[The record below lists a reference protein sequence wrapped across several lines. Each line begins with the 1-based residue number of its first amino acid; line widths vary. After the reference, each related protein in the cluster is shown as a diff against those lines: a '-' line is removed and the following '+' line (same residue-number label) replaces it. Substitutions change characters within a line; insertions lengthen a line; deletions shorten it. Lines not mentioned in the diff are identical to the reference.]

1 MTTLPAALGHG
12 VGLRPRHFAGFL
24 SSPPPV
30 DWVEAVSEN
39 FMAPGGR
46 PIAVLEQVR
55 RDLPVVLHGVSLAI
69 GSVDPLSERYLAD
82 LARLVDRIEP
92 ALVSDHLCWGTHRGQ
107 YLHDLL
113 PLPYTEEALAHVAAR
128 VERVQE
134 RLRRPLVLENPSSY
148 VAYRDS
154 TMREWEFLAALA
166 RRTGCGILL
175 DVNNVHVSARNFGFD
190 PLAYLDGI
198 PADRVAYFHLAGHS
212 DMGTYLLDSHD
223 HPVPD
228 AVWALYREAVRRFGR
243 VPSLVE
249 WDAAI
254 PPLEV
259 LVAESLRAR
268 AIEAEE
274 LADSEASVARE
285 RRLAS

>member
-1 MTTLPAALGHG
+1 MTSTRLDLGHG
-12 VGLRPRHFAGFL
+12 VGLRTRHFAQFL
-24 SSPPPV
+24 AARPPV

-46 PIAVLEQVR
+46 PIAVLEKVR

-82 LARLVDRIEP
+82 LSRLVERIEP

-107 YLHDLL
+107 YVHDLL
-113 PLPYTEEALAHVAAR
+113 PLPYTEEALAHVASR

-134 RLRRPLVLENPSSY
+134 RLGRPILLENPSSY
-148 VAYRDS
+148 VAFKDS
-154 TMREWEFLAALA
+154 TMTEWDFLAALA

-175 DVNNVHVSARNFGFD
+175 DVNNVFVSAHNFGFD

-198 PADRVAYFHLAGHS
+198 PADRVGYFHLAGHS
-212 DMGTYLLDSHD
+212 DKGKYLLDSHD
-223 HPVPD
+223 HAVPA
-228 AVWALYREAVRRFGR
+228 AVWQLYREAIRRFGR

-249 WDAAI
+249 WDDAI
-254 PPLEV
+254 PPLEE
-259 LVAESLRAR
+259 LIAERHRAA

-274 LADSEASVARE
+274 LAAPA